1 VELEVKVNV
10 KVLVQKVWQGEEG
23 GEGEEEAQVH

>member
-1 VELEVKVNV
+1 VKVNV

-23 GEGEEEAQVH
+23 GEGEEEEAQVH